1 MNVNH
6 FLPLLL
12 FLSKLKTFKKHN
24 ETGCF
29 TLSFC
34 MNILKVLENSLHNLK
49 EKLEQCVVACVVFK
63 IDLNF
68 PSPN

>member
-49 EKLEQCVVACVVFK
+49 EKLEQCVVA
-63 IDLNF
+63 
-68 PSPN
+68 